1 MNTKE
6 LLTDNDFIESLA
18 ESLEDTPQDSGA
30 KYDLWV
36 IGHNRNGYSA
46 DELFIYEFE
55 TSEEAIAKAET
66 IDLKFVAEQV
76 EAPLDSYCDYCN
88 INKFTVEVETVVDDE
103 EGDAMNIG
111 TIYKRDLWIDG
122 EYGSEEDL
130 PEIEEPFIG
139 ILSSDVTILDDGTL
153 KIKCDML
160 KDYNKNDFV
169 NFYFIDE
176 PDTSILTYKIV
187 SKVIYTD
194 GDYYHCEL
202 NI

>member
-18 ESLEDTPQDSGA
+18 ESLEDTPQDSEV

-76 EAPLDSYCDYCN
+76 EAPLDSYCDYCS